1 MCEITLK
8 NQTPENIRGYVNHL
22 VSQLAEDTIDGLQII
37 DIGDAEGTHK
47 WDYDV
52 TNSEVC
58 NRGDCGWFPSALEAL
73 LDFTL
78 YLKECNCEAIQE
90 LCTLEDDI

>member
-1 MCEITLK
+1 MCKTTSE
-8 NQTPENIRGYVNHL
+8 NQISNNVRGYVNNL
-22 VSQLAEDTIDGLQII
+22 VSQLAEETIDGLQII

-47 WDYDV
+47 WDYDF
-52 TNSEVC
+52 TNSETC

-78 YLKECNCEAIQE
+78 WLKECNCEAFQE
-90 LCTLEDDI
+90 LCTLDTDI